1 VAPPVFK
8 TGLSL
13 LVGDGRFDSFPS
25 PPKPRILPVGMRALD
40 GDRRAAY
47 THRSQTHEIEFGP
60 SSPHVSNGH
69 RAARTQAQ
77 LRSDS
82 QPEGTGSHA

>member
-1 VAPPVFK
+1 MAPPVFK

-25 PPKPRILPVGMRALD
+25 PPKPSMLPGAKRALD
-40 GDRRAAY
+40 GEHRAAY
-47 THRSQTHEIEFGP
+47 THRSQTQEIEFGP
-60 SSPHVSNGH
+60 SSPHVSTGH
-69 RAARTQAQ
+69 RAARTQSQ

-82 QPEGTGSHA
+82 QPDGTGSHV